1 MRTAAATFALL
12 ILLAAACSDSGDGEP
27 ALQPASQARSTLTAQ
42 AGETASSQALELGQ
56 PATAG
61 DLTITPRTATY
72 RTIAEMDN
80 RSPSDPGAEW
90 ILVNV
95 RIENRGNRDAAADFN
110 IVCPGGA
117 RAPRYAYDSPGA
129 LDPASSLPPATFAE
143 GDILFSVPASC
154 KGAGIL
160 SAKAAGAFVG
170 EPPPPATWRLP

>member
-12 ILLAAACSDSGDGEP
+12 ILAAACSGDGNGEP
-27 ALQPASQARSTLTAQ
+27 TLQPASQARSTLTAR
-42 AGETASSQALELGQ
+42 AGGTASSQARDLGQ
-56 PATAG
+56 PATVG

-72 RTIAEMDN
+72 LTIAEMDN
-80 RSPSDPGAEW
+80 RSPSGPGAEW

-95 RIENRGNRDAAADFN
+95 RIENRGKRDAGADFN

-117 RAPRYAYDSPGA
+117 RAPRYAYNAPGA
-129 LDPASSLPPATFAE
+129 LDPASPLPPATFAE
-143 GDILFSVPASC
+143 GDMLFSMPASC

-160 SAKAAGAFVG
+160 SAEAAGAFVG